1 MVYFAL
7 ESKKTNNYKYYYFQK
22 RIDAGVGNVK
32 VTENPEEAYAFHHT
46 KDAKVF
52 LLENPDLAERFEV
65 VGLTGNPK
73 FHD

>member
-7 ESKKTNNYKYYYFQK
+7 ESKNTNNYKYYYFQEQTG
-22 RIDAGVGNVK
+22 DEVK

-52 LLENPDLAERFEV
+52 LLENPDLVERFEV

>member
-7 ESKKTNNYKYYYFQK
+7 ESKKTNNYKYYYFQGH
-22 RIDAGVGNVK
+22 DGGEVN
-32 VTENPEEAYAFHHT
+32 VTENPEDAYAFHHT

>member
-7 ESKKTNNYKYYYFQK
+7 ESKKTNNYKYYYFQD
-22 RIDAGVGNVK
+22 RIGDEVK
-32 VTENPEEAYAFHHT
+32 VTENPEESYAFHHT